1 MYLSTALV
9 LTANRL
15 ARHLPAKDVPTR
27 KYVLLPSR
35 QHRIPIWTSY
45 TKDSLR
51 SSTRY
56 WWVRPGSLSHWIGY
70 LFHCFWLDLWP
81 WRLLIDHWLLVTRSS
96 LHCVKILRKKWIHIQ
111 FHGTHWSIPPLL
123 SRCPQGMLITLS
135 CRCSRGILITLSCRC
150 SQGILIT
157 LSCRCSRGYFNH
169 TVLQVLS
176 GKGGVGKSTVSAQ
189 LARGLARDEDSQVAL
204 LDIDICGPS
213 VPLIM
218 GVQGEQVH
226 HSGSGWSPIYVEE
239 NLAVMSVGFLL
250 PRWVRHGGTQKT

>member
-1 MYLSTALV
+1 
-9 LTANRL
+9 
-15 ARHLPAKDVPTR
+15 
-27 KYVLLPSR
+27 
-35 QHRIPIWTSY
+35 
-45 TKDSLR
+45 
-51 SSTRY
+51 
-56 WWVRPGSLSHWIGY
+56 
-70 LFHCFWLDLWP
+70 
-81 WRLLIDHWLLVTRSS
+81 
-96 LHCVKILRKKWIHIQ
+96 
-111 FHGTHWSIPPLL
+111 
-123 SRCPQGMLITLS
+123 MLITLS

-250 PRWVRHGGTQKT
+250 PR

>member
-1 MYLSTALV
+1 
-9 LTANRL
+9 
-15 ARHLPAKDVPTR
+15 
-27 KYVLLPSR
+27 
-35 QHRIPIWTSY
+35 
-45 TKDSLR
+45 
-51 SSTRY
+51 
-56 WWVRPGSLSHWIGY
+56 
-70 LFHCFWLDLWP
+70 
-81 WRLLIDHWLLVTRSS
+81 
-96 LHCVKILRKKWIHIQ
+96 
-111 FHGTHWSIPPLL
+111 
-123 SRCPQGMLITLS
+123 MLITLS

-157 LSCRCSRGYFNH
+157 LSCRCSRGYFNHTVLQVLSGYFNH

-250 PRWVRHGGTQKT
+250 PR